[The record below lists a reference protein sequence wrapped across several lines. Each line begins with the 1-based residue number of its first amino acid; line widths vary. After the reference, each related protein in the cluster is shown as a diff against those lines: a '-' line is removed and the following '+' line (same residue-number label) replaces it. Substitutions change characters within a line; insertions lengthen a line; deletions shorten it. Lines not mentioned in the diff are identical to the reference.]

1 MLYLYSSNWC
11 YDYNTN
17 AYLCSFEELSRHGVQ
32 SKIMVYSTHIE
43 KYTEKYDNYLNYKES
58 TLG

>member
-1 MLYLYSSNWC
+1 MLTLR
-11 YDYNTN
+11 
-17 AYLCSFEELSRHGVQ
+17 SFVELNKHGLQ